1 MTTGSDY
8 IEDDCV
14 MEGPDIPPDQPLAI
28 FLLTDKVWQFWST
41 VLQRKQPPTLEVRKL
56 IATELANQAMP
67 PKKGKRGRPP
77 LTDLEKRR
85 KMGRAIIVGKWVRD
99 EQRADRGCTRDAAIE
114 SIVDSYQALSRAAAT
129 GTYVVL
135 SVEGIEHLLKGN

>member
-1 MTTGSDY
+1 M
-8 IEDDCV
+8 
-14 MEGPDIPPDQPLAI
+14 
-28 FLLTDKVWQFWST
+28 
-41 VLQRKQPPTLEVRKL
+41 LQRKQPPTLEVRKL
-56 IATELANQAMP
+56 IATELANQAIGP

-114 SIVDSYQALSRAAAT
+114 SIVDNTKRYHAPQRRALTWCSP
-129 GTYVVL
+129 
-135 SVEGIEHLLKGN
+135 LKVSSTF